1 MNHIDALSRK
11 ALNEIGDCVAGI
23 DENQIAG
30 LLELIASAPCICL
43 YGCGREGLM
52 MRALCMRL
60 YHLGLNAHM
69 VADMTTPPLGPGGL
83 LLVSAGP
90 GYLSTVDAL
99 LRVAKNA
106 GATTACLTAEPGSP
120 VTQASDF
127 TLIIPAQTMASD
139 VLAPTSVLPMGSL
152 YEATQFM
159 FFEFLVMRLKDRLGE
174 TTDSMRARHTNLE

>member
-1 MNHIDALSRK
+1 MNHIDALNRK

-23 DENQIAG
+23 DENQIVG

-69 VADMTTPPLGPGGL
+69 VADMTTPPLGPGDL

-127 TLIIPAQTMASD
+127 TLVIPAQTMARD

-174 TTDSMRARHTNLE
+174 STDSMRARHTNLE